1 MFDQKYTDF
10 INGFI
15 YIKNRLASPL
25 IIFYLRFFCKIEI
38 GSAAKF
44 SGRPIFLPRL
54 GGRISIGKNF
64 TALSNSNANPVGIY
78 HRVIIS
84 ALGKNV
90 VVKIGNNVGI
100 SGVSINS
107 RNSIT
112 IGNNVIIGG
121 GAAIWDTDFH
131 PADYEVRKVFPNQG
145 KSSPIFIGNDVFI
158 GARVIILKGV
168 SIGDRSV
175 ISAGTVVNKSV
186 PKDSIVFGN
195 PMIIKPQKSNK
206 ND

>member
-1 MFDQKYTDF
+1 MFDPKYTDF

-15 YIKNRLASPL
+15 SVKNRLASPF

-38 GSAAKF
+38 GSGAKF
-44 SGRPIFLPRL
+44 NGRPIFLPRQ
-54 GGRISIGKNF
+54 GGSISIGNDF
-64 TALSNSNANPVGIY
+64 TAHSNSNANPVGIS

-90 VVKIGNNVGI
+90 VVRIGNNVGL
-100 SGVSINS
+100 SGVSINC
-107 RNSIT
+107 RNSII

-121 GAAIWDTDFH
+121 GTALWDTDFH
-131 PADYEVRKVFPNQG
+131 PVDTEERRISPNKG

-175 ISAGTVVNKSV
+175 IAAGAVVNKSI
-186 PKDSIVFGN
+186 PNDSIVFGN
-195 PMIIKPQKSNK
+195 PMIIKPTKSK
-206 ND
+206 